1 MLVLLSPSQEKVA
14 PEAWPVFDL
23 DSLSTPSLHPTR
35 RLVADALVE
44 LCGDQTEL
52 GRDRARATLGVLAG
66 DGFEIERN
74 AALFGAP
81 CGEAGM
87 IYGGEFYEAL
97 DLRSFD
103 APARRLAQSRIRIAS
118 TLFGLLAP
126 DDRVPDFRLSVTS
139 ELPGVG
145 SLQRTWREPVGDA
158 LREAAREHEV
168 MVDLRSFPYQML
180 CPIPAALVSRTVTVK
195 VWQERD
201 GVRVPA
207 ADWAKHTKGILVRAL
222 VSTPAQVQ
230 TPRALAGVAEKTL
243 NVDLRPPRGGKPWLL
258 DVKAVTPTTRL
269 LKEWGSSSLVAVS
282 EGSIEQ

>member
-1 MLVLLSPSQEKVA
+1 MLVLLSPSQDTVA

-23 DSLSTPSLHPTR
+23 ESLSTASLHPTR
-35 RLVADALVE
+35 RVVAGALVE
-44 LCGDQTEL
+44 LCADQTEL
-52 GRDRARATLGVLAG
+52 GRDRARATLGLSAG

-97 DLRSFD
+97 DLRSFA
-103 APARRLAQSRIRIAS
+103 APIRRLAQTRIRIAS
-118 TLFGLLAP
+118 TLFGLLAI
-126 DDRVPDFRLSVTS
+126 DDRIPDFRLSVNS

-145 SLQRTWREPVGDA
+145 SLQRIWREPVGDA

-168 MVDLRSFPYQML
+168 IVDLRSFPYQAL

-222 VSTPAQVQ
+222 VSTPAQVH

-243 NVDLRPPRGGKPWLL
+243 SVGLHPPRGGKPWLL
-258 DVKAVTPTTRL
+258 DVEAISPATRHL
-269 LKEWGSSSLVAVS
+269 RQWGSPSLVAVS
-282 EGSIEQ
+282 EAQIDQ